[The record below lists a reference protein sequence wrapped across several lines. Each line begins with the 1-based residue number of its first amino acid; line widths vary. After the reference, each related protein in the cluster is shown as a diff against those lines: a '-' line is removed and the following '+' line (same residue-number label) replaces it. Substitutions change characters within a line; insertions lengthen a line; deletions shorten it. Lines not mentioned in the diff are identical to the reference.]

1 MMILMTYSISKVLIG
16 ILLTSITLL
25 ILVIAYKKLLAYFGK
40 GNPKKEDYCVL
51 YSLEGEVASGEIEI
65 YFTTET
71 PKSVTIELLN
81 EDFSFNREV
90 TQRDVTQGGHIV
102 RFDSTVLAN
111 GHYYYCLRT
120 DNQKTM
126 KKMRVENN

>member
-51 YSLEGEVASGEIEI
+51 YSLEGDVASGELEI

-71 PKSVTIELLN
+71 PKSVTIDLLN
-81 EDFSFNREV
+81 EDFSFNREI
-90 TQRDVTQGGHIV
+90 TRRDVSQGGHIV

-111 GHYYYCLRT
+111 GYYYYCLRT
-120 DNQKTM
+120 ENQKTM
-126 KKMRVENN
+126 KKMLVENR

>member
-1 MMILMTYSISKVLIG
+1 MMILMTYSISKLLIG

-51 YSLEGEVASGEIEI
+51 YSLEGDVASGEIEI
-65 YFTTET
+65 YFTTEI

-81 EDFSFNREV
+81 EDFSLNKEI

-102 RFDSTVLAN
+102 RFDSRVLEN

-126 KKMRVENN
+126 KKMRVENI